1 MTSIHLNAVVGPDGE
16 ITLNVPDLP
25 AGQAVKVTIEVPEA
39 AAVESPQGRPQGRLT
54 AIELLKLPREERDRI
69 LAVAAEDAADEYR
82 TNPELTDFEAFGEDD
97 LYDDY
102 PE

>member
-1 MTSIHLNAVVGPDGE
+1 MTSIHVNTIVGPDGE
-16 ITLNVPDLP
+16 ITVHVPDLKQ
-25 AGQAVKVTIEVPEA
+25 GQTVAVTIEVPETTTENDQA
-39 AAVESPQGRPQGRLT
+39 QHQRHMS

-69 LAVAAEDAADEYR
+69 LAAAAEDAAEEYR
-82 TNPELTDFEAFGEDD
+82 TNSELTEFEAFGEDD